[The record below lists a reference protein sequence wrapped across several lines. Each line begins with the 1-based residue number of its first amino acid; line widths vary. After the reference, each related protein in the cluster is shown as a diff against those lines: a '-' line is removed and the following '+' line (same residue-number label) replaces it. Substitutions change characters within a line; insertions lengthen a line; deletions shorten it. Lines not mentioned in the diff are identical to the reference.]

1 MTSAIAFLANAT
13 AVFDVPTAGT
23 ITDPTTGNVVPN
35 TETVTVSLYLR
46 NAGGIS
52 PSSGTGGGLPS
63 LDVFPGVGVEDES
76 FEGYAVSPQ
85 ALDSRIVPG
94 IKGTITFGSDAPTPC
109 EVVAARYPFGSTG
122 FLGETLQGILG
133 DKIRLS
139 RYSQR

>member
-13 AVFDVPTAGT
+13 AVFTVPTDGT
-23 ITDPTTGNVVPN
+23 ITEPATGNVVPA
-35 TETVTVSLYLR
+35 TETLTVTLYLR
-46 NAGGIS
+46 
-52 PSSGTGGGLPS
+52 SSGGTAPRLS
-63 LDVFPGVGVEDES
+63 EFPGVGVEDDTL
-76 FEGYAVSPQ
+76 EGYAVSPQ

-94 IKGTITFGSDAPTPC
+94 VRGTLTFGSDDPVPC
-109 EVVAARYPFGSTG
+109 EVAAARYPFGSTG